1 MDYPCILK
9 FPIYKAINNACLKD
23 FKMKENLYLLA
34 GSYASGMDNGIHLFR
49 FNQYTGESETVGK
62 VEVDNPSY
70 LVLSKNGEYVYAVLE
85 NEETPSYVNAFSY
98 DKDKEKLTQIDRIVS
113 GDEGS
118 CYISVDKD
126 DEHILTA
133 NYGGG
138 SISVF
143 DIDTNGQ
150 LYKMSQLIVFE
161 GKSVD
166 PKRQTKSHIH
176 CVEFSPDGKYVFAT
190 DLGTDK
196 IYQME
201 IDYDCKECK
210 KDFVI
215 NETVDTIKVPDG
227 SGPRHIVFHTNEKYL
242 YLINELSDTV
252 IVFSYNN
259 GKVSQ
264 LQEIQAVTNNA
275 SGAADIVISP
285 DGRYLYA
292 SIRHKDDGIAIFSIN
307 TSDGKLQKINYQL
320 TGAHPRN
327 LRITPNGNYLLAA
340 CKDDSCI
347 EVYKI
352 DKNTGLLKKTQ
363 NDISIVEPACIRFI
377 CKL

>member
-1 MDYPCILK
+1 
-9 FPIYKAINNACLKD
+9 
-23 FKMKENLYLLA
+23 MKKNIHLLA
-34 GSYASGMDNGIHLFR
+34 GSYASGKDNGIYLFR
-49 FNQYTGESETVGK
+49 FNQQTGESEVAGR
-62 VEVDNPSY
+62 VEADSPSY
-70 LVLSKNGEYVYAVLE
+70 LVPSKNGKFIYAVLE
-85 NEETPSYVNAFSY
+85 NEEMPSYVNAFSY
-98 DKDKEKLTQIDRIVS
+98 NKGKEEITQIDSIVS

-118 CYISVDKD
+118 CYINIDKED
-126 DEHILTA
+126 KHILTA

-150 LYKMSQLIVFE
+150 FYKMSQLIVFE
-161 GKSVD
+161 GKGVD
-166 PKRQTKSHIH
+166 PERQTKPHIH

-201 IDYDCKECK
+201 IDYECKECK

-215 NETVDTIKVPDG
+215 NHTVASIKVPDG
-227 SGPRHIVFHTNEKYL
+227 SGPRHIVFHPNGKYL

-252 IVFSYNN
+252 IVFAYDD
-259 GKVSQ
+259 GKISQ
-264 LQEIQAVTNNA
+264 LQEIPAITNGA
-275 SGAADIVISP
+275 RGAADIVITP
-285 DGRYLYA
+285 DGHYLYA
-292 SIRHKDDGIAIFSIN
+292 SIRHKDEGIAIFKIDPSN
-307 TSDGKLQKINYQL
+307 GQLQKVSYL
-320 TGAHPRN
+320 PTGAHPRN

-352 DKNTGLLKKTQ
+352 EKETGLLEKTE
-363 NDISIVEPACIRFI
+363 NNISIVEPACLRFI
-377 CKL
+377 

>member
-1 MDYPCILK
+1 M
-9 FPIYKAINNACLKD
+9 KD
-23 FKMKENLYLLA
+23 NIHLFS
-34 GSYASGMDNGIHLFR
+34 GSYASGNDNGIYLFS
-49 FNQYTGESETVGK
+49 FNQQTGESEVVGK

-70 LVLSKNGEYVYAVLE
+70 LVLSKDGRYIYAVLE
-85 NEETPSYVNAFSY
+85 NEDAPSYVNAFSY
-98 DKDKEKLTQIDRIVS
+98 DKNKEELIQIDSIVS
-113 GDEGS
+113 GDDGS
-118 CYISVDKD
+118 CYINIDKD
-126 DEHILTA
+126 NKHILTA

-150 LYKMSQLIVFE
+150 LYKMSQLILFE

-166 PKRQTKSHIH
+166 PERQTKSHIH

-190 DLGTDK
+190 DLGADK
-196 IYQME
+196 IYQMK

-215 NETVDTIKVPDG
+215 NETVKTIKVPDG
-227 SGPRHIVFHTNEKYL
+227 SGPRHIVFHPNGKYL

-252 IVFSYNN
+252 IVFSYND
-259 GKVSQ
+259 GEILL
-264 LQEIQAVTNNA
+264 LQEIAAVTNNA
-275 SGAADIVISP
+275 GGAADIVITP
-285 DGRYLYA
+285 DGKFLYT
-292 SIRHKDDGIAIFSIN
+292 SIRHKDEGIAIFKIN
-307 TSDGKLQKINYQL
+307 SSNGQLQKVDYQL

-340 CKDDSCI
+340 CRDDSCI

-352 DKNTGLLKKTQ
+352 DKNTGLLEKTE
-363 NDISIVEPACIRFI
+363 NDIAIEQPACLRFI
-377 CKL
+377 